1 MQQQL
6 EELLI
11 DMRDAADY
19 TSNKQLEYFSERLEE
34 IIKNNY

>member
-11 DMRDAADY
+11 DMKDAADY

-34 IIKNNY
+34 IIRKHF